1 MPAKK
6 GTSQAMMDRLA
17 LNMARLE
24 AMAAG
29 IRKVIALPDP
39 VGEVLECWTAKAGLK
54 IEKRRAFLLVL

>member
-1 MPAKK
+1 
-6 GTSQAMMDRLA
+6 MMDRLA

-39 VGEVLECWTAKAGLK
+39 VGEVLECWTAKSGIK
-54 IEKRRAFLLVL
+54 IEKRRVPFGVV